1 MSFNNQIRSY
11 RDAAKINEIISEDFV
26 RKLEIP
32 NEVIA
37 TKFNRGI
44 RVKKQ
49 FAQKIFFRFL
59 KIIIEECMLKN
70 VRFVSPS
77 RFWFSIYIKEMN
89 KNNRQ
94 RILKNKEIYK
104 DVELIN
110 SDFKLYEFVLFS
122 SYLKGFNNNRRIRI
136 AYQKYKELIRLVNK
150 GKRYHS

>member
-1 MSFNNQIRSY
+1 MSFKNQVRSY
-11 RDAAKINEIISEDFV
+11 RNSAKINQIIAEDFV

-59 KIIIEECMLKN
+59 KIIIEECLHKN
-70 VRFVSPS
+70 VRFISPS
-77 RFWFSIYIKEMN
+77 RFWFSIFIKEMN
-89 KNNRQ
+89 QVNRQ

-104 DVELIN
+104 EVDLIS
-110 SDFKLYEFVLFS
+110 SDFKLYEFVLRS
-122 SYLKGFNNNRRIRI
+122 SYLRGYKNNRRIRI
-136 AYQKYKELIRLVNK
+136 AYQKYRELIQLVNK
-150 GKRYHS
+150 GQRYHT